1 MEEAPPIKDTSES
14 QKLEQDEWVDDLQN
28 IIWHPCHPSHLW
40 QDPESI
46 LRTFLEQFFL
56 FW

>member
-40 QDPESI
+40 QDPDSI